1 MTANMAQ
8 ELEEFVSP
16 DYTLMFY
23 SVVSGAIWKCVRV
36 GRGGGGARLIKILTS
51 EEKIVT
57 VNMYNFAMN

>member
-36 GRGGGGARLIKILTS
+36 GRGGGARLIKILTS

>member
-23 SVVSGAIWKCVRV
+23 LVVSGAIWKCVRV
-36 GRGGGGARLIKILTS
+36 GRGGGVLDLSKS
-51 EEKIVT
+51 W
-57 VNMYNFAMN
+57 